1 MENKKINFLKKD
13 SIVYLLILLFTI
25 FISFFWESISLPFK
39 EINYAESYLINKKI
53 NPQTDTLRYIL
64 FVGLPLLLY
73 VMLNS
78 SIQYNKINFSLKE
91 TNNYIEESFFNYK
104 VCVTILVLSLFIII
118 DFLGSP
124 NHFLASNP
132 RLDPIHEGDYLTPTL
147 NFFSTKGLWSSS
159 ASVHGGADFIYTI
172 ILWKL
177 TGLKTIGSAK
187 IYFPILILSIKLLSI
202 ILAYQVTRLTL
213 LEKNTKFVFFII
225 FSIFL
230 ISLSHYDAP
239 INFSPFSY
247 RDIFTILFLIFFIEI
262 FLKNKNLYLLN
273 SIITFIAFVSLIF
286 HFDIGTYLY
295 ALLFLYTFY
304 LIIIKKFNYFFLIY
318 FLLILFWSIFIY
330 IVGIEEFYSLIENFI
345 LIVSNTDLVHG
356 LDYPTP
362 FFSIGEQHGTRATK
376 GLLLQILAGI
386 LILKNTIFSK
396 DNFPRN
402 YKILLLFIFFL
413 CLINYKNAL
422 GRSDG
427 YHIKASTDIQY
438 IIIVFFLLK
447 FLLNNF
453 EKKFKNYRY
462 KNLVFNIIPIL
473 LCCVIFFINFLNIK
487 TFRNVLSAKE
497 RFLHYIKLSDEAFIK
512 TGFSNP
518 THLKKFLV
526 RFNDLNKDERCVQNF
541 TVDLILPYLL
551 KKPSCTKYF
560 SSFLVLSK
568 NVQLKYIEEIMTN
581 SPLYVV
587 YESPGFIFDNIPTHK
602 RLKLV
607 DAYIKAN
614 YAVHDSF
621 NGYIILKKND

>member
-1 MENKKINFLKKD
+1 M
-13 SIVYLLILLFTI
+13 
-25 FISFFWESISLPFK
+25 
-39 EINYAESYLINKKI
+39 
-53 NPQTDTLRYIL
+53 
-64 FVGLPLLLY
+64 
-73 VMLNS
+73 
-78 SIQYNKINFSLKE
+78 
-91 TNNYIEESFFNYK
+91 
-104 VCVTILVLSLFIII
+104 
-118 DFLGSP
+118 
-124 NHFLASNP
+124 
-132 RLDPIHEGDYLTPTL
+132 
-147 NFFSTKGLWSSS
+147 
-159 ASVHGGADFIYTI
+159 
-172 ILWKL
+172 
-177 TGLKTIGSAK
+177 
-187 IYFPILILSIKLLSI
+187 
-202 ILAYQVTRLTL
+202 
-213 LEKNTKFVFFII
+213 
-225 FSIFL
+225 
-230 ISLSHYDAP
+230 
-239 INFSPFSY
+239 
-247 RDIFTILFLIFFIEI
+247 
-262 FLKNKNLYLLN
+262 
-273 SIITFIAFVSLIF
+273 
-286 HFDIGTYLY
+286 
-295 ALLFLYTFY
+295 
-304 LIIIKKFNYFFLIY
+304 
-318 FLLILFWSIFIY
+318 LILFWSIFIY

-438 IIIVFFLLK
+438 IIIIFFLLK
-447 FLLNNF
+447 FLLNNV
-453 EKKFKNYRY
+453 EKKFKSYHY
-462 KNLVFNIIPIL
+462 KTLLFNIIPIL
-473 LCCVIFFINFLNIK
+473 LCCVIFFINFLDIK

-497 RFLHYIKLSDEAFIK
+497 RFLQYIKLSDEEFIK

-518 THLKKFLV
+518 VHLKKFLV

-568 NVQLKYIEEIMTN
+568 NAQLKYIEEIIIN
-581 SPLYVV
+581 SPLYVI
-587 YESPGFIFDNIPTHK
+587 YESPGFIFDNIPTYK